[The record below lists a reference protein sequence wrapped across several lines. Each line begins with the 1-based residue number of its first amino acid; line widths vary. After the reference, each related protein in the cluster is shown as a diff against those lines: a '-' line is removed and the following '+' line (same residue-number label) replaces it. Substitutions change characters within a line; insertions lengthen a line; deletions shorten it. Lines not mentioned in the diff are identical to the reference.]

1 MAGGLSLS
9 LGLLFSFLGGS
20 FIDFSSLNNI
30 PSFIPYLSPIGIY
43 QMGMKGQLLPM
54 GMLVLFSVLLL

>member
-20 FIDFSSLNNI
+20 FVDFSSLSKI

-43 QMGMKGQLLPM
+43 QMGMEGHFLPM
-54 GMLVLFSVLLL
+54 GMLILFSVLLL

>member
-20 FIDFSSLNNI
+20 FVDFSSLSNI

-43 QMGMKGQLLPM
+43 QMGMEGQTLLI
-54 GMLVLFSVLLL
+54 GVLVILGILLL